1 MVKPDEMFFEIF
13 GALNGLVKKTFQ
25 LIKRPRVVLIIPA
38 RNEEKNIARVI
49 KAGKKSKYVTD
60 ILVVDSFSTDR
71 TVRVAKEVGAKVIKQ
86 DPKKSGK
93 GGAIYTG
100 IKKASGEVLVFM
112 DADIENVRADMIDK
126 LVKPIIKGEA
136 DHVVAKFKRK
146 MGRVT
151 LLTAKPLLNLY
162 FPEIKLLQHL
172 SGLFAARAYIL
183 RQLEIEEGWGAEVSR
198 VIDIAMK
205 GYRTKEINIGY
216 VAHDSKELKEL
227 TPMAEEVAKVILKK
241 AVQYKRTRKKVK
253 SLLLRKTK
261 NNEGE

>member
-1 MVKPDEMFFEIF
+1 MIKPDEMFFEIF
-13 GALNGLVKKTFQ
+13 GALNRLVKRTFQ

-38 RNEEKNIARVI
+38 RNEEKTIEKVI

-71 TVRVAKEVGAKVIKQ
+71 TVRIAKEAGAKVIKQ
-86 DPKKSGK
+86 ESKKSGK

-100 IKKASGEVLVFM
+100 IKRASGEVLVFM
-112 DADIENVRADMIDK
+112 DADIENVRPDMINK

-162 FPEIKLLQHL
+162 FPEIKLSQHL

-183 RQLEIEEGWGAEVSR
+183 RQLKIEEGWGAEVGR
-198 VIDIAMK
+198 IIDIVMK

-216 VAHDSKELKEL
+216 VAHDSKKLDKL
-227 TPMAEEVAKVILKK
+227 TPMAEEVASVILKK
-241 AVQYKRTRKKVK
+241 ATQYKRTGKKLKLLTSKKV
-253 SLLLRKTK
+253 R
-261 NNEGE
+261 